1 LQELDEALIL
11 LRSFIEPS
19 IVDNRSVDQSM
30 EHDTTKDD
38 QEQKFKQHMENMVND
53 SKIYLAQN

>member
-1 LQELDEALIL
+1 MQELDEALIL